1 MQIIV
6 RNRQTLADIAVQVYG
21 NIMAVVPIAECN
33 SISVTDDL
41 YAGQVI
47 QCPEVEHSAKR
58 GRYLG
63 MGKISPATAISAS
76 EEHGRKIF
84 TSEFTQEFV

>member
-21 NIMAVVPIAECN
+21 NIMAVVPIAERN

-41 YAGQVI
+41 YVGQII
-47 QCPEVEHSAKR
+47 QCPEVEYSVKR

-76 EEHGRKIF
+76 EGYVRGIF
-84 TSEFTQEFV
+84 TNEFTKEFM

>member
-1 MQIIV
+1 MQITV
-6 RNRQTLADIAVQVYG
+6 QDRQTLADIAVQVYG
-21 NIMAVVPIAECN
+21 DIMAVVDIATYN
-33 SISVTDDL
+33 DISVTDDL
-41 YAGQVI
+41 CAGQI
-47 QCPEVEHSAKR
+47 LNCPGMEYGAKR
-58 GRYLG
+58 GWYLG